1 MADAL
6 TKIQQII
13 TAWIGAPAD
22 IRAFTICLLIFI
34 PLVLVYSYITYK
46 EAK

>member
-1 MADAL
+1 MSDVLA
-6 TKIQQII
+6 KIQQII

-34 PLVLVYSYITYK
+34 PLVLVYCYLTYK